1 MQCQQAWL
9 IEDDAA
15 EGGSEAAAPMTFSRN
30 APVPVKNVL
39 TRVQP
44 DEQGDASNTPC
55 FHICSQFHNRLKV
68 DILIPSKGLD
78 CRLSIRTCKKAI

>member
-1 MQCQQAWL
+1 MQCQQTWL

-15 EGGSEAAAPMTFSRN
+15 EGGSEAAAPMKFSRN
-30 APVPVKNVL
+30 ASVSVKNVL

-44 DEQGDASNTPC
+44 DEQGDASNKPY
-55 FHICSQFHNRLKV
+55 FHICSQFHDRLKV